1 MALGTDAAIDLG
13 TSKIMIYVHGKGIVV
28 NEPSVVAIN
37 RETEELIAVGRE
49 AYQMIGRTSDKVSVV
64 YPLCSGV
71 ISDYLLVEQLVGTF
85 MKKVSSSKLFMSRV
99 VACIPGEVTE
109 VEKKAVVNAISTTG
123 VRKICLIEEPVAAA
137 IGAGIDISSPHGS
150 LVVDIGGGTTDMAV
164 VSLSGVATMRSLK
177 VAGSN
182 FDESIIK
189 YIKKKYN
196 LIIGKRMAE
205 AAKMAIGCVY
215 PMEEQATY
223 RIKGRNALTGLP
235 QGIDFTSDEMLEALI
250 DQAMQIAREIQE
262 MLEETP
268 PELVGDIYTD
278 GIVLTGGSAQLYG
291 FDTLISKKTRLPVR
305 VAEEPDTCVV
315 LGAGKAL
322 KYVDE
327 LDSEGLGAMNPLS
340 AEY

>member
-64 YPLCSGV
+64 CPLCSGV

-250 DQAMQIAREIQE
+250 DQAMQIA
-262 MLEETP
+262 

>member
-1 MALGTDAAIDLG
+1 M
-13 TSKIMIYVHGKGIVV
+13 
-28 NEPSVVAIN
+28 
-37 RETEELIAVGRE
+37 
-49 AYQMIGRTSDKVSVV
+49 
-64 YPLCSGV
+64 
-71 ISDYLLVEQLVGTF
+71 TF
-85 MKKVSSSKLFMSRV
+85 
-99 VACIPGEVTE
+99 
-109 VEKKAVVNAISTTG
+109 
-123 VRKICLIEEPVAAA
+123 
-137 IGAGIDISSPHGS
+137 
-150 LVVDIGGGTTDMAV
+150 
-164 VSLSGVATMRSLK
+164 
-177 VAGSN
+177 
-182 FDESIIK
+182 
-189 YIKKKYN
+189 
-196 LIIGKRMAE
+196 
-205 AAKMAIGCVY
+205 
-215 PMEEQATY
+215 

-322 KYVDE
+322 KFVDD
-327 LDSEGLGAMNPLS
+327 LDDQGLGAMNPLS